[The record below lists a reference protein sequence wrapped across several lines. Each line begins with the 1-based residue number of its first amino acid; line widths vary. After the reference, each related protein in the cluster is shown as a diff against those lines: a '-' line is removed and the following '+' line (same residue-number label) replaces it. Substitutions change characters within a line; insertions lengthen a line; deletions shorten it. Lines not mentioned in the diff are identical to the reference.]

1 MPENL
6 FVYMVL
12 TCTGWR
18 QGWGRGEAYVK
29 RRRGQNFCLRPE
41 HLQIYDNDAPT
52 MMYNLNIHL
61 VNKIAFSA
69 LILLV
74 WRQEEILAFK
84 KIFEWW
90 DAGAVQRSEND
101 LHMVQLMPLA
111 FQHLLL
117 RMVFTF
123 LVPAYPGCPGKEAVK
138 QVFI

>member
-61 VNKIAFSA
+61 VNKITFSA

-84 KIFEWW
+84 KNFWVMRRW
-90 DAGAVQRSEND
+90 CGTAKWKWFAYGPADATGIPTS
-101 LHMVQLMPLA
+101 LA
-111 FQHLLL
+111 
-117 RMVFTF
+117 
-123 LVPAYPGCPGKEAVK
+123 
-138 QVFI
+138 